1 MKHLLSLTMLFLL
14 LSSTSLLSQSSKKNK
29 MSKADKAFMMQNY
42 YEAEINYQDQI
53 DKEKST
59 LALEREVLQ
68 FDAENQSLFLDLP
81 VGATG
86 ILHLFRPSD
95 SKLDQK
101 LTVEIKEENEKTV
114 SIRNLQAGYWKAQLS
129 WQENGESY
137 YQEKKIS
144 LK

>member
-1 MKHLLSLTMLFLL
+1 MDWGKGILLAIIGFIVIIMTMVVISVRMEGIELV
-14 LSSTSLLSQSSKKNK
+14 TE
-29 MSKADKAFMMQNY
+29 NY

-68 FDAENQSLFLDLP
+68 FDSENQSLFLDLP